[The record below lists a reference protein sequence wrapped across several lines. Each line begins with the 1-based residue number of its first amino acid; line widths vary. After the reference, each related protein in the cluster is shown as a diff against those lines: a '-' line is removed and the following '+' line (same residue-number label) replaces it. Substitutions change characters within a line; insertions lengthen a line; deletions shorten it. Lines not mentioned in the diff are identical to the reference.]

1 MDIIYKKENL
11 KIIKFMEKEKKKHI
25 VQMVQVIKVNM
36 LMDKDMEMV
45 NYGDLV

>member
-25 VQMVQVIKVNM
+25 VWIVQVIKINM

>member
-11 KIIKFMEKEKKKHI
+11 KIIKFMEKENKKHI

>member
-1 MDIIYKKENL
+1 MDIIYRKVNL
-11 KIIKFMEKEKKKHI
+11 KIIKFMEKENKKPI

>member
-11 KIIKFMEKEKKKHI
+11 KIINFMEKENKKHI
-25 VQMVQVIKVNM
+25 VWMVQVIKVNM